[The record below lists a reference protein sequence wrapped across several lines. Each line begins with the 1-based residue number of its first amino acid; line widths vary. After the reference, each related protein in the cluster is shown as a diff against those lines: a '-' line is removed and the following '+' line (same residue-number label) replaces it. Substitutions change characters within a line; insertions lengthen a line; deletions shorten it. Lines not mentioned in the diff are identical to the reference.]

1 MAHSLTAAILV
12 VSTTAA
18 QDPSTDAT
26 TSILRDVLDQDGGG
40 QWKVT
45 DTSIVTDDAT
55 DVQRQIIAW
64 TDRPEPVSLIITTG
78 GTGFA
83 VSDSTPEVRM
93 VSKSAECHLLI
104 FNPGCFF
111 DSSQASSRPSSCH
124 AVNISRRDA
133 LYVPSPR
140 LAPAALC

>member
-26 TSILRDVLDQDGGG
+26 TSILKEVLDQDGGG

-45 DTSIVTDDAT
+45 DTGIVTDDAT
-55 DVQRQIIAW
+55 DIQRQIIAW

-93 VSKSAECHLLI
+93 
-104 FNPGCFF
+104 
-111 DSSQASSRPSSCH
+111 ASELPKPHR
-124 AVNISRRDA
+124 
-133 LYVPSPR
+133 
-140 LAPAALC
+140 